1 MKWIEKVV
9 WSEGMFLTPHLFQ
22 QADQYHEQLLDFRLR
37 PLGPS
42 WWGLSTLEIDRDALP
57 NGQLTLVRCTG
68 ILPDGLPIRI
78 PEGDEPPESRSIKA
92 HFPPA
97 ADKLDVFLAIP
108 NSRPGSVN
116 YHLGGDSAGRP
127 LRYDTRL
134 VRVADE
140 TADGNEYEIPIARK
154 NFRLLLSGE
163 ALDET
168 VWIKIAE
175 VVRTPSGKFDLEAA
189 YVPPALT
196 LPASGRLM
204 AILHRLLELLAAR
217 SASLSQQRRH
227 VADFGTSDIAN
238 FWLLHTINSAIPTL
252 SHFFRSPDRHPEQLY
267 CVLAELAGELTTF
280 ALQVDPRELPAY
292 DHTDL
297 GQTFGELE
305 KKIVFLLETVIP
317 IKYVVIPLE
326 KAPDFLHIG
335 RIQDDR
341 LLKGAE
347 FYLGANAQVPVA
359 RLIEEIPAKAK
370 ISSPSQIGSLIGR
383 AVRGVELTHEP
394 VPPSAIPVKT
404 GFKYFHLSTQGR
416 SWEAI
421 STAKGLAIYLP
432 DEFPDLRLELVA
444 IKE

>member
-1 MKWIEKVV
+1 MKRADKVV

-22 QADQYHEQLLDFRLR
+22 QADTYHENLLDFRLK
-37 PLGPS
+37 PLGPFC
-42 WWGLSTLEIDRDALP
+42 WGLTELEIDREVLP
-57 NGQLTLVRCTG
+57 NGQFTIVRCSG
-68 ILPDGLPIRI
+68 VLPDGLPIQI
-78 PEGDEPPESRSIKA
+78 PDADQSPESRPIKA

-108 NSRPGSVN
+108 NSRSGSVN
-116 YHLGGDSAGRP
+116 FQQGDGSGGRP
-127 LRYDTRL
+127 LRYGTRL
-134 VRVADE
+134 IRVADE
-140 TADGNEYEIPIARK
+140 TTDGNEYEIPIALK
-154 NFRLLLSGE
+154 KFRILLSGE

-175 VVRTPSGKFDLEAA
+175 VTRTPSGNFDLETS
-189 YVPPALT
+189 YVPPSLT
-196 LPASGRLM
+196 ILASRRLM
-204 AILHRLLELLAAR
+204 AILHRLLEVLSGR
-217 SASLSQQRRH
+217 STSLSQQRRH

-238 FWLLHTINSAIPTL
+238 FWLLHTINSAIPAL
-252 SHFFRSPDRHPEQLY
+252 LHLFKVPDHHPEQLY
-267 CVLAELAGELTTF
+267 SVLTQLAGELTTF
-280 ALQVDPRELPAY
+280 ALQVDPRELPPY
-292 DHTDL
+292 DHTNL
-297 GQTFGELE
+297 GQTFSELE

-317 IKYVVIPLE
+317 TRYVFIPLE

-335 RIQDDR
+335 RIHDDR
-341 LLKGAE
+341 LLKGAQ
-347 FYLGANAQVPVA
+347 FYLGATAQVPA
-359 RLIEEIPAKAK
+359 PKLIEGIPAKAK
-370 ISSPSQIGSLIGR
+370 ISSPEQINSLIGR

-444 IKE
+444 VKE

>member
-37 PLGPS
+37 PLGPA
-42 WWGLSTLEIDRDALP
+42 WWGLSTLEIDRDALA

-92 HFPPA
+92 HFSPA

-108 NSRPGSVN
+108 ISRSGSVN
-116 YHLGGDSAGRP
+116 YHMGGVSAGRP

-134 VRVADE
+134 VRVPDE
-140 TADGNEYEIPIARK
+140 TADGNENEIPIARK

-163 ALDET
+163 AQDET

-175 VVRTPSGKFDLEAA
+175 VTRTPSGKFDLGAD
-189 YVPPALT
+189 YVPPSLT
-196 LPASGRLM
+196 LPASGRLI
-204 AILHRLLELLAAR
+204 AILHRLLELLSAR

-238 FWLLHTINSAIPTL
+238 FWLLHTINSAIPAL

-267 CVLAELAGELTTF
+267 CVLAQLAGELTTF
-280 ALQVDPRELPAY
+280 ALEVDPRDLPPYEHA
-292 DHTDL
+292 DL
-297 GQTFGELE
+297 GKTFTELE

-317 IKYVVIPLE
+317 IRYVVIPLE
-326 KAPDFLHIG
+326 KSPDFLHIG

-341 LLKGAE
+341 LLKGAQ
-347 FYLGANAQVPVA
+347 FYLGANAQVPA
-359 RLIEEIPAKAK
+359 PRLIEEIPAKAK

-394 VPPSAIPVKT
+394 VPPTAIPVKT

-444 IKE
+444 ITE